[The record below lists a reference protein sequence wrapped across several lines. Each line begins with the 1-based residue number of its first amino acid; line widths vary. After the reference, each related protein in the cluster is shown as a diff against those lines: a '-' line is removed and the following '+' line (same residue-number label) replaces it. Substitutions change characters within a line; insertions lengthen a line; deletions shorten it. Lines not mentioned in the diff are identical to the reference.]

1 MQAMLNQ
8 LAQGA
13 TGSASRVARAVVL
26 ADPPS
31 IDKGEITD
39 KGSINQRAVLKE
51 RAELVEALYADQA
64 AGMLKP
70 Q

>member
-1 MQAMLNQ
+1 
-8 LAQGA
+8 
-13 TGSASRVARAVVL
+13 VVL

-51 RAELVEALYADQA
+51 RADLVEALYAEKA